1 MLIIRDN
8 LQTVFPATQIDGN
21 RGMYIH
27 VPVDQFR
34 QPLSRDITGFDV
46 YKHQRKVSKHT
57 HKCILEI
64 LAR

>member
-8 LQTVFPATQIDGN
+8 LQTVLPATQIDGN

-34 QPLSRDITGFDV
+34 QPLSRDITGLIF
-46 YKHQRKVSKHT
+46 HITRS
-57 HKCILEI
+57 C
-64 LAR
+64 